1 MMEQVKY
8 VKYAKEIEKIRDD
21 FNEIVGGISNKKC
34 NALLNEYMNDIV
46 ENSGKDSFEIA
57 FIGQYSAGK
66 STMITALTENMDI
79 KIGQNVTT
87 DKVTEYKWNNVVLI
101 DTPGIGTDQKEHTD
115 LAFRHMDLADL
126 LVYVVTTQGFD
137 DLIARDFKRIAFEHN
152 KSPKMMIVVNKTS
165 LESMDNKVNWEND
178 IKKVISPSTLE
189 DFRVTFIDA
198 KSYLDSLKQHND
210 RLKNALMVRS
220 NLSGFIAHLNHFV
233 EEKGIIGRLV
243 SDLNIIGTYLDRILN
258 EISTDE
264 DRKKIQELLVRKKF
278 LVVENRKNIDR
289 KIEREIQNL
298 YTGIMNVSNDLI
310 SILTGDV
317 KSDEISNEFE
327 NIKDKVEML
336 CSNTGE
342 KIEDIVDQELDS
354 LIKQINAL
362 ENTPI
367 YKELLND
374 FNKEIDF
381 NVNFKDKQD
390 LDKLKKAPDALK
402 DVGKFLGI
410 AGNGFKNWCL
420 NAEGVGKGLKALS
433 GSDAHKFVLDIGHFF
448 GKKFKPYEALKI
460 VDKLGKAG
468 EVLSKVGSKV
478 GIVAGIASP
487 LIAAYEE
494 YQEGANE
501 KRLIEARTETRNNFR
516 TWANEIKSNTL
527 DKKEELLAKVHDKE
541 LENIN
546 NRINSLRNEELLQ
559 SEQSKSLLELQSR
572 MDSLTKRINGNL

>member
-1 MMEQVKY
+1 
-8 VKYAKEIEKIRDD
+8 
-21 FNEIVGGISNKKC
+21 
-34 NALLNEYMNDIV
+34 
-46 ENSGKDSFEIA
+46 
-57 FIGQYSAGK
+57 
-66 STMITALTENMDI
+66 
-79 KIGQNVTT
+79 
-87 DKVTEYKWNNVVLI
+87 
-101 DTPGIGTDQKEHTD
+101 
-115 LAFRHMDLADL
+115 
-126 LVYVVTTQGFD
+126 
-137 DLIARDFKRIAFEHN
+137 
-152 KSPKMMIVVNKTS
+152 
-165 LESMDNKVNWEND
+165 
-178 IKKVISPSTLE
+178 
-189 DFRVTFIDA
+189 
-198 KSYLDSLKQHND
+198 
-210 RLKNALMVRS
+210 
-220 NLSGFIAHLNHFV
+220 
-233 EEKGIIGRLV
+233 
-243 SDLNIIGTYLDRILN
+243 ILN

-298 YTGIMNVSNDLI
+298 FTGIMNVSNDLI

-327 NIKDKVEML
+327 NIKDKVELL
-336 CSNTGE
+336 CNNTGE

-381 NVNFKDKQD
+381 NVKFKDKQD

-410 AGNGFKNWCL
+410 AGNGFKNWCI

-546 NRINSLRNEELLQ
+546 DRINSLRNEELLQ